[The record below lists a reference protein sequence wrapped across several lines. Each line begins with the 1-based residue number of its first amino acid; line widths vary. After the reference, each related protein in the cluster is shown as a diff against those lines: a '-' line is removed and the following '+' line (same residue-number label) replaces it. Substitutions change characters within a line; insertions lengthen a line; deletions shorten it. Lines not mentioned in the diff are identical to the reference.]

1 MKQYF
6 VYFILFVVVSAQ
18 QNPNETLNE
27 IQETPKTQET
37 QETQE
42 IQDIQEIQKTEKCL
56 SDKDCSVEQ
65 KCDTGEEKCV
75 ECLDSSHCPSNWRCE
90 NSVCNIPAEYEEV
103 KAAKIGLAILILIF
117 VVPILTFGC
126 CVGLIIYCIIS
137 HTRSHRMQLAARVQ
151 QGPQDKLVFRPQ
163 GTESK
168 A

>member
-18 QNPNETLNE
+18 QNLNETANETANETPNET
-27 IQETPKTQET
+27 QKTQET

-42 IQDIQEIQKTEKCL
+42 TQKCL
-56 SDKDCSVEQ
+56 SDKDCSVEK
-65 KCDTGEEKCV
+65 KCDTEEEKCV
-75 ECLDSSHCPSNWRCE
+75 ECLDDSHCPSNWRCE
-90 NSVCNIPAEYEEV
+90 YSVCNIPAEFEEV
-103 KAAKIGLAILILIF
+103 KAKKIGLAILILIF

-151 QGPQDKLVFRPQ
+151 QGTQDKLVFRPQ